1 MRWPKNLL
9 FTQRNS
15 AVHIETKVAIFS
27 GALIFAF
34 GVAEAI
40 FIHWVGNVNWWV
52 AWFIAAATC
61 SCIEV
66 STKVREN
73 RKLFDISDKELV
85 RVSALANSLE
95 EKVADLENEIEIL
108 KANRD

>member
-1 MRWPKNLL
+1 MDIQK
-9 FTQRNS
+9 
-15 AVHIETKVAIFS
+15 KVATVT

-34 GVAEAI
+34 GVTEAL
-40 FIHWVGNVNWWV
+40 FIHWVGNVNWWI
-52 AWFIAAATC
+52 AWFISSASTSA
-61 SCIEV
+61 IQLGMKV
-66 STKVREN
+66 SEN
-73 RKLFDISDKELV
+73 RKLFDVNDRELV